1 MSPTGTSTMSHVQ
14 RAPAPGLSCGSSG
27 SSVPWAATPGRYLPD
42 FFSGFYVPR
51 AEEGDPGKAE
61 VLMRHEDPHRDEV
74 WLAEVVYEAADI
86 AVETGIYAVH
96 LSILEGERL
105 HILLDEVGFIMPATC
120 LTNRQSTGLS
130 TNTLESFKN
139 DDQGRLRR
147 TKCLLL
153 HSTVP

>member
-1 MSPTGTSTMSHVQ
+1 MSTRGPPPCLLQTNTHDQYQYYEPFESHVQ

-27 SSVPWAATPGRYLPD
+27 SSVPRAATPGQYLPD

-105 HILLDEVGFIMPATC
+105 HVLLDEGGFYYAC
-120 LTNRQSTGLS
+120 Y
-130 TNTLESFKN
+130 
-139 DDQGRLRR
+139 
-147 TKCLLL
+147 LLNQRPKYWSV
-153 HSTVP
+153 H